1 MLETVRQEFNNT
13 KVTALYLSLFEK
25 RIHPKYLQNLLMVLN
40 IFCNDDKMCRNKLPE
55 IFRYKCIPNLYCL
68 IQFLLAKEPSGLL
81 GKLSSFSASY
91 QLFIVLLNIHLV
103 FCEDQKQTLKVPWF
117 RIASIIWHYY
127 PLNVLL
133 STDQILKK

>member
-1 MLETVRQEFNNT
+1 MLENVRQEFNNT
-13 KVTALYLSLFEK
+13 KVTALYLPLFEK

-40 IFCNDDKMCRNKLPE
+40 ILCNDDKMCGNKLPE
-55 IFRYKCIPNLYCL
+55 IFRYKCIPKLYCL